1 MTEITLPL
9 APDAEGLKRLTEALA
24 LTLWKLRHHLEGNLV
39 VRITAKDIEAFKQS
53 LDYNEQRDPV
63 VCIDNRNGDMLVH
76 VTDAKGDQIQI
87 TENNEEDL
95 ERGQRA
101 KRNQYLRQQLP
112 GWVQQV
118 RSNNASQNFDL
129 GLIEEVCQV
138 AEALAREAT

>member
-1 MTEITLPL
+1 MTEPTAVLPTTVL
-9 APDAEGLKRLTEALA
+9 V
-24 LTLWKLRHHLEGNLV
+24 LWKMRHHLDGNLV
-39 VRITAKDIEAFKQS
+39 VRITSKDIEAFEQS
-53 LDYNEQRDPV
+53 LAYNDQANPKVNVE
-63 VCIDNRNGDMLVH
+63 NRNGDMLVH

-118 RSNNASQNFDL
+118 RNNNASQNFDL
-129 GLIEEVCQV
+129 GLIEEVCQA
-138 AEALAREAT
+138 AEALAREEK